1 MPATGSLSD
10 YAESKILNHVFG
22 GIPWSPL
29 PILYLGYLVGVPNE
43 STAGSEPVGGGYQRL
58 AITNNTVNFPAPT
71 NRVKLLATEQ
81 TFPYATNNHGTVQ
94 AISAWDCPAP
104 GTGNMIFYAPLE
116 QPTGIQ
122 PGDAFKIPA
131 NSFKIAAKPGG
142 GFSNYMK
149 DAILN
154 HILGGTPFDLLTHL
168 YFGYMTTVPT
178 DAAAG
183 TEPSGNGYAR
193 VAVVNNPTNFPE
205 VLPNGEK
212 FNASRINF
220 AESTGNQGTAA
231 YVGAWDA
238 ATAGN
243 FIAWYQMSQPKNV
256 VAEQIPFIPEQ
267 GFKVMAD

>member
-1 MPATGSLSD
+1 MPVTGSLSD
-10 YAESKILNHVFG
+10 YAEAKLLNHVFG

-29 PILYLGYLVGVPNE
+29 PIIYLGYMVGVPSE
-43 STAGSEPVGGGYQRL
+43 SGPGSEPVGGAYERL
-58 AITNNTVNFPAPT
+58 PIDNNLANFPAAASQ
-71 NRVKLLATEQ
+71 VKQLATEQ

-94 AISAWDCPAP
+94 AIAAWDSPAA

-116 QPTGIQ
+116 QPTAIQ
-122 PGDAFKIPA
+122 PGDAFKIPV
-131 NSFKIAAKPGG
+131 NSFQIMGKAGG

-149 DAILN
+149 NALLDHL
-154 HILGGTPFDLLTHL
+154 LGGVPLTLLTHL

-193 VAVVNNPTNFPE
+193 VGVVNNPPNFPE
-205 VLPNGEK
+205 TLPGGTK
-212 FNASRINF
+212 FNAQRINF
-220 AESTGNQGTAA
+220 AEATGNQGTAA
-231 YVGAWDA
+231 YVGVWDA

-243 FIAWYQMSQPKNV
+243 FLAWYQMALSKSV

-267 GFKVMAD
+267 GFVLTLD